1 MRHNATN
8 AGAGDPTQQEAAL
21 PQPDGPGTL
30 YRRHHAHQQAHR
42 ADREHRGSHAAD
54 AAQRQQLP
62 IALRQAGE
70 QAADRH
76 DGDAGAEHDPL
87 PDAVDQPAGRE
98 GAGDAHE
105 RKGADDGRRL
115 GLADVERGREKRQVR
130 GNDPE
135 AERHEERHHHQ
146 DAHLPGEPG
155 RGRRRHKVIIA
166 LPQRKDLLS
175 AASNQR
181 LMRRWLRL
189 LAAALLAAGAAMLLL
204 PGGTAAAAATKVGVV
219 QQSWFWQNAYEQA
232 NPPVAQ
238 TLPATEPSGVP
249 EGDLAVAY
257 TGNADKSSS
266 KMTALSFDMSTVPAG
281 ATIDAFTFSLP
292 VDPAPSAT
300 SFDAQSAAV
309 VACPPT
315 RSWPAVLGGDYTDQP
330 TVGCAHK
337 VAPTVS
343 GSTYTFK
350 IPTLAQTWVDDQNLG
365 VAIVADPDS
374 AAAPFQL
381 VFAGAKNLKADLSYS
396 PPVTSSGSS
405 AGSSTGSGSVVVPA
419 AGGNTGAGSGP
430 VNVSVPPATTTD
442 PGNAPVVAAS
452 AAPAAP
458 ALSPVAAAKTAPSI
472 PTKAFW
478 AAALVLGALLLIA
491 SLVLG
496 DPTPVAPAASGS
508 RLDQVLRSRR
518 TATETP

>member
-1 MRHNATN
+1 MRHNATD
-8 AGAGDPTQQEAAL
+8 AGAGDPTQQKAAL
-21 PQPDGPGTL
+21 PQPDGAGTL
-30 YRRHHAHQQAHR
+30 HRRHHPHQQAHR
-42 ADREHRGSHAAD
+42 ADGEHCGSDAAD

-62 IALRQAGE
+62 VALRQPGE

-76 DGDAGAEHDPL
+76 DGDACAQDDPL
-87 PDAVDQPAGRE
+87 ADAVDQPAGRE
-98 GAGDAHE
+98 GAGDAHQ
-105 RKGADDGRRL
+105 RKGTDDGRRL
-115 GLADVERGREKRQVR
+115 GLADVEGGREKRQVR
-130 GNDPE
+130 SDDPE
-135 AERHEERHHHQ
+135 AERHEKRHHHQ
-146 DAHLPGEPG
+146 DPHLPGQPG
-155 RGRRRHKVIIA
+155 GGRRRHKVIIA

-175 AASNQR
+175 VASNHR

-238 TLPATEPSGVP
+238 TPPATEPSGVP
-249 EGDLAVAY
+249 DGDLAVAY

-266 KMTALSFDMSTVPAG
+266 KMTALSFDMSAVPAG
-281 ATIDAFTFSLP
+281 STIDAFTFSLTI
-292 VDPAPSAT
+292 DPAPTAT

-330 TVGCAHK
+330 TVACTHK
-337 VAPTVS
+337 VTPTVA

-350 IPTLAQTWVDDQNLG
+350 IPAIAQSWVDDQNLG
-365 VAIVADPDS
+365 IAILADPDTS
-374 AAAPFQL
+374 AAPFQL
-381 VFAGAKNLKADLSYS
+381 VFGSAKDVKADISFT
-396 PPVTSSGSS
+396 PATSGGSS
-405 AGSSTGSGSVVVPA
+405 PGNTTGSGSVVVPA
-419 AGGNTGAGSGP
+419 SGGSTDGAGGP
-430 VNVSVPPATTTD
+430 VAISVPPATTTQ
-442 PGNAPVVAAS
+442 PATAPVVAAS
-452 AAPAAP
+452 PAQANP
-458 ALSPVAAAKTAPSI
+458 GVVALAAAKTAPSN

-478 AAALVLGALLLIA
+478 AAGLVLGALLLLA

-496 DPTPVAPAASGS
+496 DPAPVAPTAAGS
-508 RLDQVLRSRR
+508 RLDQVLRTRR

>member
-1 MRHNATN
+1 MRHNATH
-8 AGAGDPTQQEAAL
+8 AGAGDPAQQEAAL

-30 YRRHHAHQQAHR
+30 HRRHHAHQQAHR

-130 GNDPE
+130 RDDPE

-146 DAHLPGEPG
+146 DAHLAGQPG

-181 LMRRWLRL
+181 LMRRRLRL
-189 LAAALLAAGAAMLLL
+189 LAPALLAAGAAMLLL

-238 TLPATEPSGVP
+238 TPPATEPSGVP
-249 EGDLAVAY
+249 DGDLAVAY

-266 KMTALSFDMSTVPAG
+266 KMTALSFDMSAVPSG
-281 ATIDAFTFSLP
+281 STIDAFTFSLTI
-292 VDPAPSAT
+292 DPAPTAT

-330 TVGCAHK
+330 TVACTHK
-337 VAPTVS
+337 VTPTVA

-350 IPTLAQTWVDDQNLG
+350 IPAIAQGWVDDQNLG
-365 VAIVADPDS
+365 VAILADPDT

-381 VFAGAKNLKADLSYS
+381 VFASAKDVKADITYA
-396 PPVTSSGSS
+396 PPLTGSGSSSGSS
-405 AGSSTGSGSVVVPA
+405 AGSGTVAVPA
-419 AGGNTGAGSGP
+419 TGGATATAGGP
-430 VNVSVPPATTTD
+430 VSVSVPPATTTEQ
-442 PGNAPVVAAS
+442 GAAPVVAAS
-452 AAPAAP
+452 AAPASP
-458 ALSPVAAAKTAPSI
+458 SLSPVAAAKTAPSI

-478 AAALVLGALLLIA
+478 AAALVLGGLLLLA

-496 DPTPVAPAASGS
+496 
-508 RLDQVLRSRR
+508 
-518 TATETP
+518 

>member
-8 AGAGDPTQQEAAL
+8 AGAGDPTQQKAAL

-30 YRRHHAHQQAHR
+30 HRRHHPHQQAHR
-42 ADREHRGSHAAD
+42 TDGEHRGSHAAD
-54 AAQRQQLP
+54 AAQRQELP

-87 PDAVDQPAGRE
+87 ADTVNQPAGRE
-98 GAGDAHE
+98 GAGDAHQG
-105 RKGADDGRRL
+105 KGADDGRRL
-115 GLADVERGREKRQVR
+115 GLADVERGREKWQGR

-146 DAHLPGEPG
+146 DAPLPGQPG

-238 TLPATEPSGVP
+238 TPPATEPSGVP
-249 EGDLAVAY
+249 DGDLAVAY

-266 KMTALSFDMSTVPAG
+266 KMTALSFDMSAVPAG
-281 ATIDAFTFSLP
+281 STIDAFTFSLTI
-292 VDPAPSAT
+292 DPAPTAT

-330 TVGCAHK
+330 TVACTHK
-337 VAPTVS
+337 VTPTVA

-350 IPTLAQTWVDDQNLG
+350 IPAIAQSWVDDQNLG
-365 VAIVADPDS
+365 IAILADPDA

-381 VFAGAKNLKADLSYS
+381 VFGSAKDVKADISFTPATTS
-396 PPVTSSGSS
+396 TGSSSGNT
-405 AGSSTGSGSVVVPA
+405 AGSGSVVVPA
-419 AGGNTGAGSGP
+419 SGGSTGGSSGP
-430 VNVSVPPATTTD
+430 VDISVPPATTSQ
-442 PGNAPVVAAS
+442 PASAPVVAAS
-452 AAPAAP
+452 PASAAPAVV
-458 ALSPVAAAKTAPSI
+458 ALAAAKTAPSN

-478 AAALVLGALLLIA
+478 AAGLVLGAVLLLA

-496 DPTPVAPAASGS
+496 DPAPVAPTAAGS
-508 RLDQVLRSRR
+508 RLDQVLRTRR

>member
-1 MRHNATN
+1 MRHNATH
-8 AGAGDPTQQEAAL
+8 AGAGDPAQQEAAL

-30 YRRHHAHQQAHR
+30 HRRHHAHQQAHR
-42 ADREHRGSHAAD
+42 ADREHRGPPPAG

-62 IALRQAGE
+62 VALRQAGE

-76 DGDAGAEHDPL
+76 DGDAGGEHDPL
-87 PDAVDQPAGRE
+87 PDTGNQPAGRE
-98 GAGDAHE
+98 GAGGPDE
-105 RKGADDGRRL
+105 RKRADDGRRL
-115 GLADVERGREKRQVR
+115 GLADVERGREQRQVR
-130 GNDPE
+130 RHDPE

-146 DAHLPGEPG
+146 DAHLPGQPG

-181 LMRRWLRL
+181 PMRRWLRL

-204 PGGTAAAAATKVGVV
+204 PGGTAAADAPKVVV
-219 QQSWFWQNAYEQA
+219 TQQSWFWQNAYEQA
-232 NPPVAQ
+232 NPPVAE

-249 EGDLAVAY
+249 DGDLAVAY

-281 ATIDAFTFSLP
+281 STVDAFTFSLTL
-292 VDPAPSAT
+292 DPAPTAT

-330 TVGCAHK
+330 TVACAHK
-337 VAPTVS
+337 VTPTVA

-350 IPTLAQTWVDDQNLG
+350 IPAIAQSWVDDQNLG
-365 VAIVADPDS
+365 IAILADPDA

-381 VFAGAKNLKADLSYS
+381 VFGSAKDVKADISFT
-396 PPVTSSGSS
+396 PATS
-405 AGSSTGSGSVVVPA
+405 AGSSPGNTTGSGSVVVPA
-419 AGGNTGAGSGP
+419 SGGS
-430 VNVSVPPATTTD
+430 TD
-442 PGNAPVVAAS
+442 
-452 AAPAAP
+452 
-458 ALSPVAAAKTAPSI
+458 
-472 PTKAFW
+472 
-478 AAALVLGALLLIA
+478 
-491 SLVLG
+491 
-496 DPTPVAPAASGS
+496 
-508 RLDQVLRSRR
+508 
-518 TATETP
+518 